1 MNIFDMGSKAG
12 FLFEVQGTTLTTSV
26 ISFTSM
32 ERISS
37 PFLAEVL
44 LASSSEIK
52 FKNIAQK
59 EALLTLIGLESDRYI
74 HGIVRKF
81 EHTGKSGTDTNK
93 EKYLY
98 RAEIVPFT
106 QLLSLEQDCRIF
118 QNKNIQEIVADIFK
132 DSGVP
137 SDRYEFRLK
146 NKEHK
151 RRFCVQYRETD
162 LKFIN
167 RILQEEGIYYFYEH
181 SKDKHLMV
189 FADDPVYYKPIAGNA
204 AIAFKPA
211 SGLNP
216 EDEVIS
222 NIDFS
227 QGLCPGT
234 YTQTNYNFKHP
245 STSLE
250 TKEKSKDEKIQKY
263 EIYDYPGQYGTQDK
277 GKKLTK
283 TRMEGQTCLQ
293 ERATGASNCPRLI
306 SGHTFKLDGHN
317 FAAFDREYL
326 LVTVNHDGEQSQTL
340 EEQAGTDGT
349 NYHNTFTAIPSS
361 VAYHPG
367 KPIKKPYIHGIQ
379 TATVVGPENEEIYV
393 DEYGRV
399 KVQFHWDRKG
409 KKNEQSS
416 CWLRCAQAWGGAGR
430 GSMFIPRIGDE
441 VIVSFLEGD
450 PDWPLIT

>member
-162 LKFIN
+162 L
-167 RILQEEGIYYFYEH
+167 
-181 SKDKHLMV
+181 D
-189 FADDPVYYKPIAGNA
+189 FA
-204 AIAFKPA
+204 
-211 SGLNP
+211 
-216 EDEVIS
+216 
-222 NIDFS
+222 
-227 QGLCPGT
+227 
-234 YTQTNYNFKHP
+234 
-245 STSLE
+245 
-250 TKEKSKDEKIQKY
+250 
-263 EIYDYPGQYGTQDK
+263 
-277 GKKLTK
+277 
-283 TRMEGQTCLQ
+283 
-293 ERATGASNCPRLI
+293 GA
-306 SGHTFKLDGHN
+306 
-317 FAAFDREYL
+317 
-326 LVTVNHDGEQSQTL
+326 Q
-340 EEQAGTDGT
+340 
-349 NYHNTFTAIPSS
+349 
-361 VAYHPG
+361 
-367 KPIKKPYIHGIQ
+367 
-379 TATVVGPENEEIYV
+379 
-393 DEYGRV
+393 
-399 KVQFHWDRKG
+399 
-409 KKNEQSS
+409 
-416 CWLRCAQAWGGAGR
+416 
-430 GSMFIPRIGDE
+430 
-441 VIVSFLEGD
+441 
-450 PDWPLIT
+450 